1 MIMNIFG
8 SNSNCSVRVMSR
20 VRVRVWVRVRIW
32 VILE

>member
-1 MIMNIFG
+1 MKMNIFCR
-8 SNSNCSVRVMSR
+8 NSNCRVRVMSS